1 MLKKI
6 LALSVS
12 LLVVNAV
19 AVNVYAKSKSKQESQ
34 AAQIEKIKDAVYK
47 LGIGP
52 EARVEV
58 KLVDGRKFKGY
69 IKDSGNDNF
78 VVVDKKIGAEITVD
92 YSQVK
97 EIKGRNGLTAAK
109 VAINVGK
116 AALIVTGVAAA
127 FTFLAFIIVPK
138 T

>member
-1 MLKKI
+1 MFKRI
-6 LALSVS
+6 LSLSIS
-12 LLVVNAV
+12 LLLLNAV
-19 AVNVYAKSKSKQESQ
+19 AFNVATRANVRQETPAAK
-34 AAQIEKIKDAVYK
+34 IEKVKEGVYQ

-69 IKDSGNDNF
+69 IKDSYHDNF
-78 VVVDKKIGAEITVD
+78 VVVDKKTGAEITVD

-97 EIKGRNGLTAAK
+97 EIKGKNGLTAAK
-109 VAINVGK
+109 VAITVGK
-116 AALIVTGVAAA
+116 AALVVAGVAAA
-127 FTFLAFIIVPK
+127 FTLLMFIIVPK

>member
-1 MLKKI
+1 MFKRI
-6 LALSVS
+6 LSLSISV
-12 LLVVNAV
+12 LFLNAV
-19 AVNVYAKSKSKQESQ
+19 AFNVAARANVRQEAQ
-34 AAQIEKIKDAVYK
+34 AANIERVKEGVRK

-58 KLVDGRKFKGY
+58 KLLDGRKFKGY
-69 IKDSGNDNF
+69 IKDSYDDNF
-78 VVVDKKIGAEITVD
+78 IVVDQKSRADITVD

-97 EIKGRNGLTAAK
+97 EIKGKNGITAAK

-116 AALIVTGVAAA
+116 AALVVAGVAAA
-127 FTFLAFIIVPK
+127 FTLLMFLIVPK

>member
-1 MLKKI
+1 MFKRI
-6 LALSVS
+6 LPLSISLMVFNAFAFNVS
-12 LLVVNAV
+12 AR
-19 AVNVYAKSKSKQESQ
+19 ANVRQETQ
-34 AAQIEKIKDAVYK
+34 AAKIEKVKEGVRK

-52 EARVEV
+52 EARVEA

-69 IKDSGNDNF
+69 IKDSSDENF
-78 VVVDKKIGAEITVD
+78 VVVDKKSRAEITVD
-92 YSQVK
+92 YSQVR

-116 AALIVTGVAAA
+116 AALIVAGVAAA
-127 FTFLAFIIVPK
+127 FTLLLFIVVPK

>member
-6 LALSVS
+6 LALS
-12 LLVVNAV
+12 LTLMVVNAF
-19 AVNVYAKSKSKQESQ
+19 AFNVYAKSKSKQETQ
-34 AAQIEKIKDAVYK
+34 PAQIERVKEAVFK

-58 KLVDGRKFKGY
+58 KLVDERKLKGY
-69 IKDSGNDNF
+69 IKDSGSDNF
-78 VVVDKKIGAEITVD
+78 IVVDKRTGAEITVD

-97 EIKGRNGLTAAK
+97 EIKGRNGLTASK

-116 AALIVTGVAAA
+116 AALIVAGVAAA
-127 FTFLAFIIVPK
+127 FTLLAFIFVPK